1 MTPLSPSI
9 PASCCIVYESCVWEG
24 EFLCDLTWPPCLSP
38 QRLAGLCQNCS
49 RESERIVHHSEQV
62 LSLWLNIG
70 WTNWQEMESC
80 GKYCRCAASQSFILF
95 IAFFLQSVDIFTFI
109 FLNHAIKQNSKYVN
123 VLTKKTPNNNWAL
136 CVCEY
141 MILSIGRTAVYIL
154 VKKHQRNKC

>member
-1 MTPLSPSI
+1 MSLVSERVSF
-9 PASCCIVYESCVWEG
+9 SV
-24 EFLCDLTWPPCLSP
+24 TWHDPPCLSP

-80 GKYCRCAASQSFILF
+80 GKYCKCAASLSFILF
-95 IAFFLQSVDIFTFI
+95 ITFFLQSVDIFTFI

-123 VLTKKTPNNNWAL
+123 VWTKKTPTTIERYVYVKSML
-136 CVCEY
+136 TY
-141 MILSIGRTAVYIL
+141 IIIILSIGRTAVHIL
-154 VKKHQRNKC
+154 VKKHQTQQMLKPE